1 MPIFSKGSKE
11 LVVDLINESNP
22 GLPFPLEVNKVRL
35 GTPVAIAPVGILN
48 TEIWVYPANDSPYNG
63 KIKLRYR
70 RIDLRDLF
78 KNVQPEIHKYTS
90 VAGGSV
96 PFNTHQLLA
105 DFNARYGMNIAQA
118 DVTVQDF
125 PAVTDGYYP
134 LRTCVAELRIKPSCL
149 AFVGTESAG
158 QSLLLRWVFTERDLS
173 TMITQ
178 TDLNGR
184 LYPGGNN
191 FDSNHPVVIAL
202 STFGTDFSGISATLE
217 DIRAVGGIQ
226 FGTGDPRSTVVLNE
240 MNAQSA
246 VNSWSQLDAPIDS
259 NYGLRTVPIYSYTLP
274 NALFPDVNPNFNRV
288 AVIDYDAYASP
299 KKQVGKAY
307 LHYNA

>member
-22 GLPFPLEVNKVRL
+22 GLPYPLEVNKVRF
-35 GTPVAIAPVGILN
+35 GTPIAIAPVGNLN
-48 TEIWVYPANDSPYNG
+48 TEIWVYPTNDSPYNG

-78 KNVQPEIHKYTS
+78 MNVKPEIHKYTS
-90 VAGGSV
+90 NPIGVI
-96 PFNTHQLLA
+96 PFTTHQLLA
-105 DFNARYGMNIAQA
+105 DFNTRYGLNIDQV
-118 DVTVQDF
+118 DVANQNF
-125 PAVTDGYYP
+125 SSESDGYYP
-134 LRTCVAELRIKPSCL
+134 VRTSTAELRLKPSCL
-149 AFVGTESAG
+149 AYVGTDTPGES
-158 QSLLLRWVFTERDLS
+158 LILRWVFAERNLDS
-173 TMITQ
+173 MITQ
-178 TDLNGR
+178 TDLDGR

-226 FGTGDPRSTVVLNE
+226 FGTGDPRSAVVLNE

-246 VNSWSQLDAPIDS
+246 VNSWTQLDAPIDS